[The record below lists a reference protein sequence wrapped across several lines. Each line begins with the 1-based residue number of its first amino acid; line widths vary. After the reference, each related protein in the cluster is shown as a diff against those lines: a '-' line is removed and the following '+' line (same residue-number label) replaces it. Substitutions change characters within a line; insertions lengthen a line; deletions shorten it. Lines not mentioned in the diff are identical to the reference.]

1 MVEFAFV
8 FPGQGAQYVGMGKGL
23 YDSFP
28 ASKVIYERAN
38 RILGF
43 EISRLCFEG
52 PQQELTRTD
61 ICQPAI
67 LVTSIAALRALESN
81 FKNPVSPKAV
91 LGLSLGEYTALVCAG
106 SLTFEEAVLLVHK
119 RGRFMEDASRQNP
132 GTMASVIGLSSE
144 EVKGVCNDT
153 GAEVA
158 NLNSPGQVVISGN
171 KENIAAASDLAKK
184 RGAKRI
190 IPLDV
195 SGAFHSSL
203 MTPAADKLKAEID
216 KIELKCPDV
225 QIVSNVNAGYVFSP
239 EEIKKN
245 LVSQVRSSV
254 LWEDSI
260 RYLITEG
267 VKIFVE
273 VGPGKVLSGLLRRI
287 DTNIEIYNV
296 ETPADIPVVAG
307 ILEETKEK

>member
-1 MVEFAFV
+1 MVDFAFV
-8 FPGQGAQYVGMGKGL
+8 FPGQGAQYVGMGKEL

-28 ASKVIYERAN
+28 SSKVIYERAN

-144 EVKGVCNDT
+144 EIKGVCGDT

-203 MTPAADKLKAEID
+203 MTPAAEKLKAEID
-216 KIELKCPDV
+216 KIELKCPNV

-260 RYLITEG
+260 RYLISEG
-267 VKIFVE
+267 VKVFVE

-296 ETPADIPVVAG
+296 ETPADVAAV
-307 ILEETKEK
+307 KELL